1 MKKKSEYT
9 HRHIFLDNDVDLKL
23 RLCMEK
29 RNMKAAKHYIEQ
41 LIVEDFNRLQSGSTG
56 TDLTPIMNRLNVI
69 GSHITSSLQYSVLT
83 KKILGRL
90 FILLLS
96 QEHLSPDAKQSKSDA
111 LKNFEKIIEA
121 ASKEF
126 SESFGG

>member
-1 MKKKSEYT
+1 MSVHKDAVHKDFRISKEAFEQLKFCMGRRGFKT
-9 HRHIFLDNDVDLKL
+9 HRAYF
-23 RLCMEK
+23 
-29 RNMKAAKHYIEQ
+29 EQ
-41 LIVEDFNRLQSGSTG
+41 LISEDFNRLQSGSTG
-56 TDLTPIMNRLNVI
+56 TDLTPVMNLLNVI